1 MLSDTEK
8 NHLKATLVSR
18 QNELIP
24 QIQNHYGLEN
34 AQRQTTGELSNY
46 DNHPGDLGTETY
58 ERAKDLA
65 LNEHLEKEL
74 EHINRALHAIEEGS
88 YGICVEC
95 GEDIPYERL
104 EAVPTTDRCIE
115 HASNTLYDNARPVEE
130 QVFSPNINPDDT
142 TSEKQLGYDAEDAW
156 QEVSQYGTSETPSD
170 FFGDRKDYNEMYPNN
185 DGFVGFVEEIE
196 NMMTSTDDG
205 EILGTELRQNK
216 LENYEITEEE

>member
-1 MLSDTEK
+1 MLSETER
-8 NHLKATLVSR
+8 NHLKATLVER

-24 QIQNHYGLEN
+24 QIKDHYGLEN

-58 ERAKDLA
+58 ERGKDLA
-65 LNEHLEKEL
+65 LNEHAEREL
-74 EHINRALHAIEEGS
+74 EDINRALHAIEEGS

-104 EAVPTTDRCIE
+104 EAVPATDRCIE
-115 HASNTLYDNARPVEE
+115 HASNTLYESARPVEE

-142 TSEKQLGYDAEDAW
+142 TPEKQVGYDAEDAW

-170 FFGDRKDYNEMYPNN
+170 FFGDRKDYNEMYPNK
-185 DGFVGFVEEIE
+185 DDFVGFVEGIE
-196 NMMTSTDDG
+196 NMMTSTEDG
-205 EILGTELRQNK
+205 DILGTELPQNK
-216 LENYEITEEE
+216 LENYEIIEEE